1 MQKDNNKMKVQDLK
15 AGIQFRLAGER
26 KFKTVTKTIELKEH
40 DHMEPKG
47 RKILVI
53 SEGCRQYCIQKDTE
67 VEVTCTHRLP
77 DGSDAFEIIGHTH
90 KEVSK
95 CQICGETTTA

>member
-1 MQKDNNKMKVQDLK
+1 MKVQDLK
-15 AGIQFRLAGER
+15 AGIQFRLPGER
-26 KFKTVTKTIELKEH
+26 KFKRVTKTIELEAH
-40 DHMEPKG
+40 DNIEPKG
-47 RKILVI
+47 RKILVLFD
-53 SEGCRQYCIQKDTE
+53 GCRQYSILKDTE
-67 VEVTCTHRLP
+67 VEVMCTHRLP